1 MTITDTQPFRQ
12 ALLEE
17 RERVQSAI
25 DHLHE
30 ENPGSLEEETGE
42 LASSSV
48 DNHLGD
54 TATETFDRQMG
65 VTLGENAGSVLAAI
79 DAALQRIEDGTYGT
93 CTRCGGEIGHERLEA
108 LPYAELCIECKRA
121 AERG

>member
-1 MTITDTQPFRQ
+1 MTITDTAPFRRM
-12 ALLEE
+12 LLEE
-17 RERVQSAI
+17 RERIESAI
-25 DHLHE
+25 AHLHE

-54 TATETFDRQMG
+54 TATATFDRQMG
-65 VTLGENAGSVLAAI
+65 VTLEENAESVLAAI
-79 DAALQRIEDGTYGT
+79 DGALRRIEEGTYGT
-93 CTRCGGEIGHERLEA
+93 CTRCGREIGRERLEA

>member
-1 MTITDTQPFRQ
+1 MPVTDTDRFRR

-25 DHLHE
+25 DHLHH
-30 ENPGSLEEETGE
+30 ENPGSLEDETGE
-42 LASSSV
+42 LVSSSA

-54 TATETFDRQMG
+54 TATETLERQMSY
-65 VTLGENAGSVLAAI
+65 TLEENAETVLAAI

-93 CTRCGGEIGHERLEA
+93 CIRCGQPIAEERLEA

-121 AERG
+121 TERG